1 MDKFQEWHKLLK
13 LIQEETESLSRP
25 TGRKEIETNWQKN
38 CSSPV
43 GFTAK
48 FCQVFKGR
56 FPQILEKYFQII
68 KERERMQ

>member
-38 CSSPV
+38 CSSPD
-43 GFTAK
+43 K